1 MTGSSASSTAARA
14 FLARRRARLERLLQR
29 PLEEPAPSN
38 IPPDRRRF
46 LFEEAQEL
54 YWNELEWEKLT
65 EDEMA
70 SGRELVELAF
80 PGFLALIDGLL
91 LQEVMPDS
99 KAPACPRPEVVE
111 DVLLFLAGRCADLAD
126 ADDDD
131 EDQTFERDVTTR
143 LIDLVLYRLHDL
155 QVEGGDWLELTRSEG
170 DD

>member
-1 MTGSSASSTAARA
+1 MTTPSPASHDSARI

-29 PLEEPAPSN
+29 PLTAP
-38 IPPDRRRF
+38 PPSQLQEDRRRY
-46 LFEEAQEL
+46 LREEAEEL

-70 SGRELVELAF
+70 GGSELVEFTF

-91 LQEVMPDS
+91 LEEVMPDAR
-99 KAPACPRPEVVE
+99 APATPRPEVVE
-111 DVLLFLAGRCADLAD
+111 DVLLFLAGRCIELAH
-126 ADDDD
+126 A
-131 EDQTFERDVTTR
+131 EDGSEKAFERDVTTR

-155 QVEGGDWLELTRSEG
+155 QVEGGDWLERARADG